1 MTQHPFTFPHVFWAS
16 HLMRSK
22 SAAAALV
29 LLLLNGVAAA
39 QPGPEAA
46 TKPNPARP
54 HHTADGFKNNYIG
67 SVNKS
72 FNDLVRWQTERR
84 ERGLPQPALQA
95 TPTQSPNLALI
106 KSYPNGADSPRVPL
120 VTWIGHSSVLVQAGG
135 LNTLTDPIFSER
147 ASPVQIAG
155 PKRAQPPGISL
166 AGLPLIDVVLISH
179 NHYDHLDQASVREI
193 ARQSTAAGRPALF
206 IVPLGFKLWFENL
219 GINNVVELDWWNKYT
234 LRGVDF
240 YLTPTQH
247 WSARGL
253 GDRNQTLWGGFAVF
267 APDLHW
273 YFSGDT
279 GYSKD
284 FIDTA
289 ARFAS
294 RNALEQ
300 GGGFD
305 MALLAIGGYEPR
317 WFMKD
322 QHINPEEAVN
332 IHFDLGAKRSI
343 GVHWGTFEMTDESL
357 DEPPKALA
365 AARQAKGLTTDDFSV
380 MAIGDTR
387 LLAPR
392 TKP

>member
-1 MTQHPFTFPHVFWAS
+1 MAQHPFAFSPIFLTP
-16 HLMRSK
+16 HLMLIRSVL
-22 SAAAALV
+22 AALLV
-29 LLLLNGVAAA
+29 LLLNTAASA
-39 QPGPEAA
+39 QPSPEAGA
-46 TKPNPARP
+46 GLAPAKS

-67 SVNKS
+67 SVNKG
-72 FNDLVRWQTERR
+72 FNDLIRWQTERR
-84 ERGLPQPALQA
+84 ERGLPRPAMQP
-95 TPTQSPNLALI
+95 TPAQLPNLALI

-155 PKRAQPPGISL
+155 PKRAQPPGIAL
-166 AGLPLIDVVLISH
+166 AELPSIDVVLISH

-193 ARQSTAAGRPALF
+193 ARQSAAAGRPAMF
-206 IVPLGFKLWFENL
+206 IVPLGFKSWFENL
-219 GINNVVELDWWNKYT
+219 GINNVVELDWWDKYT
-234 LRGVDF
+234 LRGVEF

-267 APDLHW
+267 APELHW

-284 FIDTA
+284 FVDTA
-289 ARFAS
+289 ARFAG
-294 RNALEQ
+294 RNMAEQ

-305 MALLAIGGYEPR
+305 VALLAIGAYEPR

-365 AARQAKGLTTDDFSV
+365 AARQARGLTAEDFNV
-380 MAIGDTR
+380 MAIGETR

-392 TKP
+392 IKP